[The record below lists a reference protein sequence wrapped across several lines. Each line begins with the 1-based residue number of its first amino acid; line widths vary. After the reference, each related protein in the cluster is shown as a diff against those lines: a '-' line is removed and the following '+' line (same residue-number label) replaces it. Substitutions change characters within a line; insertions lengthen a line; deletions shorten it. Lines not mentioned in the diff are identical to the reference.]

1 MDKYVMITKRKN
13 PMTQFVD
20 KNNNKSFGHSES
32 KHMKYEK
39 TQRKG
44 FLNKM
49 LGRHV
54 AVGEVWH
61 EQQ

>member
-1 MDKYVMITKRKN
+1 MITKRKN

-20 KNNNKSFGHSES
+20 KNNNKSFGPSES

-44 FLNKM
+44 FFNKM

-54 AVGEVWH
+54 AVGEV
-61 EQQ
+61 